1 MKYIQEY
8 IMHSCFFSMMAIIT
22 SISTAST
29 TLYHPHT
36 APILTK
42 DSDIFA
48 YENLSKE
55 YRLVMVDF
63 DTYGVCLWLMYV
75 SQNDQPS
82 RTATFCRFG
91 LHAVQGLVK
100 KIVSRWINPGVP

>member
-36 APILTK
+36 APMTK
-42 DSDIFA
+42 DSDNFA

-55 YRLVMVDF
+55 YSLVMVDF

-75 SQNDQPS
+75 SKTISQAALLRSVDLDCMLYK
-82 RTATFCRFG
+82 A
-91 LHAVQGLVK
+91 
-100 KIVSRWINPGVP
+100 

>member
-36 APILTK
+36 APMTK

-55 YRLVMVDF
+55 YSLVMVDF

-75 SQNDQPS
+75 SKNDQPS